1 MAQFRTVQF
10 VNTGPSGLSPGLHL
24 KQKTLRHTK
33 QFKKKI
39 LSWNLR
45 NSNYSMM
52 NIIELSGVT
61 KTFGSVV
68 AVDDLSLEVPKG
80 SIYGFIGPNG
90 SGKTTT
96 IRIIMKIMYPDRG
109 KLLINGHEHNSDR
122 LQNVGYLPED
132 RGLYKKMKIREL
144 LKFHGEL
151 NDGTDLSN
159 RINHWLERLDLKAYK
174 EKKVETLS
182 KGMRQK
188 LQFIATILHQPELII
203 LDEPFS
209 GLDPVNADMMKDI
222 ILELQQKGATIIF
235 STHDMAMAERMCDYI
250 LMIYE
255 GKKVLDGTLNHI
267 QNQYGNDTLRI
278 QSEMGVAV
286 LKGMKG
292 IENVNDFGKLQEIR
306 LEPDVDPQK
315 ILAELLKKT
324 RISKFEITKPSLND
338 IFIRIASPE
347 RKEAG
352 NE

>member
-1 MAQFRTVQF
+1 
-10 VNTGPSGLSPGLHL
+10 
-24 KQKTLRHTK
+24 
-33 QFKKKI
+33 
-39 LSWNLR
+39 
-45 NSNYSMM
+45 M
-52 NIIELSGVT
+52 NIIELSGIT

-68 AVDDLSLEVPKG
+68 AVNDLSLEVPKG

-96 IRIIMKIMYPDRG
+96 IRMIMKIMYPDRG
-109 KLLINGHEHNSDR
+109 KLLVNGQESNFER
-122 LQNVGYLPED
+122 LQNVGYLPEE
-132 RGLYKKMKIREL
+132 RGLYKKMKIGEL

-151 NDGTDLSN
+151 NNGTDLPN
-159 RINHWLERLDLKAYK
+159 RINLWLERLELKAYK
-174 EKKVETLS
+174 DKKVETLS

-188 LQFIATILHQPELII
+188 LQFIATILHQPGLII

-209 GLDPVNADMMKDI
+209 GLDPINADMMKDI

-250 LMIYE
+250 FMINQ
-255 GKKVLDGTLNHI
+255 GKKVLDGTLDNI
-267 QNQYGNDTLRI
+267 QDQYGNDTLRI
-278 QSEMGVAV
+278 QSDLGTEA

-292 IENVNDFGKLQEIR
+292 IENVNNYGKLQEIR
-306 LEPDVDPQK
+306 MVEGVDPQK
-315 ILAELLKKT
+315 LLAELLKKT